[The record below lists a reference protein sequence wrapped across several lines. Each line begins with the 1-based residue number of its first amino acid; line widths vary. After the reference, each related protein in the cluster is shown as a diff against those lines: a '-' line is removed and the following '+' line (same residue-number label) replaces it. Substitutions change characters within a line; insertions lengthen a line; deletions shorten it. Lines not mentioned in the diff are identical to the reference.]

1 MPLVRIGAHVIFFAH
16 IPKTGGSSIEAYLD
30 RKGAVALRY
39 PRRLGWSKTTA
50 QHMDAAVH
58 RALIPDGFID
68 CSFTVLRDPVA
79 RLISEYRYRADRRA
93 GVPAFDVWVERMFSK
108 HSQNPATQDN
118 HIRPQ
123 VDFLRPGMRLFHLED
138 GLSLVF
144 DWIDEQSGTSAAD
157 RDVWEKKS
165 KSAAIDVSA
174 EMRARIEAFYAA
186 DIKVIA
192 EARAQGAQAVCA
204 KENAG

>member
-1 MPLVRIGAHVIFFAH
+1 MPLARIGTIVMFFAH
-16 IPKTGGSSIEAYLD
+16 IPKTGGSSVETYLS

-58 RALIPDGFID
+58 QALVPDAFID
-68 CSFTVLRDPVA
+68 CSFAVLRDPVA

-93 GVPAFDVWVERMFSK
+93 GVPPFDVWVERMFSK
-108 HSQNPATQDN
+108 YAQNPATQDN

-138 GLSLVF
+138 GLTPVF
-144 DWIDEQSGTSAAD
+144 DWIDMQSGTSAAD
-157 RDVWEKKS
+157 RDVWDKKS
-165 KSAAIDVSA
+165 KSAAIELSA
-174 EMRARIEAFYAA
+174 DMRARIERFYHA
-186 DIKVIA
+186 DIAQIA
-192 EARAQGAQAVCA
+192 RARAQGGAATYT